1 MHENRKSL
9 LLLFFANGISG
20 FAQGVSMLS
29 IPWYFAKNNN
39 SQVFNY
45 SYAALT
51 FFIMFFGLYAG
62 TLVDKF
68 SRKNNFLFTSIICG
82 LLIFSIAII
91 GYLNHGL
98 PSYLIVA
105 VFAITMLNYNIH
117 YPTLYAFGQEISSPE
132 QYKSVNSNIEIVGQS
147 TSILSGGFAAMLLD
161 GFDINILN
169 VEISIKAWQIYD
181 VFMMDAITYFLAAL
195 LIYFI
200 PYAPIKKITELNHSI
215 IERLKKGFTY
225 LKENQYV
232 FIFGVSSY
240 MVFAMLLV
248 EIHAVLPTYIKQHL
262 LAKGN
267 VFALADTIYAIGAL
281 SAGFFINKLFDK
293 ASIVKVIVILTFV
306 VAFIFI
312 AASISKSVLVIY
324 IVSIIL
330 GFCNAGIR
338 VLRLT
343 YMFKIIPNNL
353 MGRVGSIF
361 NLINVLTRSIF
372 IFMFSQSFFSM
383 SNNIIFAY
391 VIMAI
396 FLLIAGAIL
405 LFSKNKLA
413 AN

>member
-1 MHENRKSL
+1 
-9 LLLFFANGISG
+9 
-20 FAQGVSMLS
+20 
-29 IPWYFAKNNN
+29 
-39 SQVFNY
+39 
-45 SYAALT
+45 
-51 FFIMFFGLYAG
+51 
-62 TLVDKF
+62 
-68 SRKNNFLFTSIICG
+68 
-82 LLIFSIAII
+82 
-91 GYLNHGL
+91 
-98 PSYLIVA
+98 
-105 VFAITMLNYNIH
+105 MLN
-117 YPTLYAFGQEISSPE
+117 
-132 QYKSVNSNIEIVGQS
+132 
-147 TSILSGGFAAMLLD
+147 
-161 GFDINILN
+161 INILN

-293 ASIVKVIVILTFV
+293 ASIVKVIVILTLV

-312 AASISKSVLVIY
+312 AAAISKSVLVIY

>member
-1 MHENRKSL
+1 MHKNRKSL

-39 SQVFNY
+39 TQVFNY

-68 SRKNNFLFTSIICG
+68 SRKNNFLITSLVCG
-82 LLIFSIAII
+82 MLIFFIALI
-91 GYLNHGL
+91 GYLNNGL
-98 PSYLIVA
+98 PSYLVIS

-132 QYKSVNSNIEIVGQS
+132 QYNKVNSNIEIVGQS
-147 TSILSGGFAAMLLD
+147 TSILSGGFAAILLD
-161 GFDINILN
+161 GFNF
-169 VEISIKAWQIYD
+169 SIGHYNMVVMPWQIYD
-181 VFMMDAITYFLAAL
+181 VFMMDAITYFIAAV
-195 LIYFI
+195 LIFLI
-200 PYAPIKKITELNHSI
+200 PYSPIKKINEYSTSI
-215 IERLKKGFTY
+215 YQRLKIGFDY
-225 LKENQYV
+225 LKENKNV
-232 FIFGVSSY
+232 FIFGVGSY

-262 LAKGN
+262 QAKGN
-267 VFALADTIYAIGAL
+267 VFALADTIYAVGAL
-281 SAGFFINKLFDK
+281 SAGFFINKLFKKTAILK
-293 ASIVKVIVILTFV
+293 AIIMLTFLTV
-306 VAFIFI
+306 GIFI
-312 AASISKSVLVIY
+312 AAFLSKSVLVIY
-324 IVSIIL
+324 VVSIIL

-343 YMFKIIPNNL
+343 YMFTIIPNQI

-372 IFMFSQSFFSM
+372 IFIFSQVFFSS
-383 SNNIIFAY
+383 SNNIIYAY
-391 VIMAI
+391 AIMAV
-396 FLLIAGAIL
+396 FLFVSGIALYGVRQNL
-405 LFSKNKLA
+405 DTE
-413 AN
+413 